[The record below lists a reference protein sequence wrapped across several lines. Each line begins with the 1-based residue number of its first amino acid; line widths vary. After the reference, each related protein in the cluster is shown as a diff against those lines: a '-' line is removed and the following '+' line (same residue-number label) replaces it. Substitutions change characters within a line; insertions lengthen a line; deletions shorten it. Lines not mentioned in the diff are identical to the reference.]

1 MIISKLIEVIF
12 MFMLGMKEAFLSN
25 NVELIGII
33 EHELRKKNIPY
44 KVKTVNSGVLNRTT
58 GTFVGRAGQSYNDLD
73 IMYYI
78 YSKPKY
84 VSEIKFI
91 ANDKYPYGKPQT
103 DEVARGSGNR
113 EYGCRR
119 LREKLPNF
127 SGVSFLEPGIP
138 VIE

>member
-1 MIISKLIEVIF
+1 

-58 GTFVGRAGQSYNDLD
+58 GTFVGRAGQSYND
-73 IMYYI
+73 
-78 YSKPKY
+78 
-84 VSEIKFI
+84 
-91 ANDKYPYGKPQT
+91 KYPYGKPQT

-127 SGVSFLEPGIP
+127 SGVSFF
-138 VIE
+138 

>member
-58 GTFVGRAGQSYNDLD
+58 GTFVGRAGQSYNGLD

-91 ANDKYPYGKPQT
+91 ANDCLNKTNY
-103 DEVARGSGNR
+103 
-113 EYGCRR
+113 
-119 LREKLPNF
+119 
-127 SGVSFLEPGIP
+127 
-138 VIE
+138 